1 MREPLPAK
9 TCRRDIGGKRLGH
22 VALPSSPLVGFLLSH
37 AFPSR
42 PSPHSRC
49 TYPSCPSSISALVS
63 AETYCASACGT
74 SGCRNDGR
82 GCATWCDAY
91 RCRESA
97 WALLAQTVATTH
109 KEGVPCIKTGAR
121 PGQKDLPS
129 ATYPFGRGSET
140 KLQVQTLPCGASA
153 TRLTRSHRSRPP
165 RRDDVPF
172 LMII

>member
-1 MREPLPAK
+1 MSVPLPFHRVRLWGYSRYPMPSHRA
-9 TCRRDIGGKRLGH
+9 RVRIIGVRILR
-22 VALPSSPLVGFLLSH
+22 ALPRL
-37 AFPSR
+37 
-42 PSPHSRC
+42 
-49 TYPSCPSSISALVS
+49 SALVF

-97 WALLAQTVATTH
+97 WALLAEIVATTH

-153 TRLTRSHRSRPP
+153 TRFTRSRRCCPP